1 MTPKPPPEV
10 TFPNTEDGA
19 NRTCLSGKTYTTK
32 PGDTCH
38 SIALAE
44 SVAEDTLASI
54 NDLTAGCTRLTLE
67 DDTTFD
73 LCLPQTCET
82 IQAGASDDCWTIS
95 AQHNIS
101 VSQFIAYNPAINGD
115 CTNLRSNGT
124 VVCVSSPDGSYI
136 PVPLPGS
143 NSSWALGEYADN
155 VVPAPGNTP
164 FGTTDNCGAYYQVQ
178 VADTCNR
185 VSLAAKVSVPLFQDI
200 NPSIDA
206 DCTNLIPELWY
217 CVHPTYDWNVTFDGG
232 TTPSSTTLPPPG
244 PTPTGTTGECYKWHV
259 IVPNDSCALL
269 QNTLGVT
276 MAQLIA
282 WNPNLKADCSNLIL
296 DDAYCVQGPPLPQTS
311 ATTAITTTPK
321 PTSSSTATR
330 TSSAAGPTTT
340 SSAPT
345 CAQTYAVQSGDWC
358 AKIWE
363 QFGLSEAAFRALNP
377 ALDAAC
383 DIDVGQV
390 LCVAAPSACKKTYT
404 VVSGDWCAKIWEQF
418 GLSEAAFRAL
428 NPGLD
433 EGCVIEVGQR
443 LCVG

>member
-1 MTPKPPPEV
+1 V
-10 TFPNTEDGA
+10 
-19 NRTCLSGKTYTTK
+19 
-32 PGDTCH
+32 
-38 SIALAE
+38 
-44 SVAEDTLASI
+44 
-54 NDLTAGCTRLTLE
+54 
-67 DDTTFD
+67 
-73 LCLPQTCET
+73 
-82 IQAGASDDCWTIS
+82 SDDCWSIS
-95 AQHNIS
+95 VQNNIS
-101 VSQFIAYNPAINGD
+101 VAQFIAYNPAINGD
-115 CTNLRSNGT
+115 CTNLRPNGT
-124 VVCVSSPDGSYI
+124 VVCVSSPDGSYV

-143 NSSWALGEYADN
+143 NSSWALGEYAEN
-155 VVPAPGNTP
+155 VVPALGNTP

-185 VSLAAKVSVPLFQDI
+185 VSLAAKVLVPLFQNI

-232 TTPSSTTLPPPG
+232 GGTPSSTTLPPPG
-244 PTPTGTTGECYKWHV
+244 PTPTGTTGECYKWHI
-259 IVPNDSCALL
+259 IVPNDSCTLL

-276 MAQLIA
+276 MAQLVA
-282 WNPNLKADCSNLIL
+282 WNPDLKADCSNLIL
-296 DDAYCVQGPPLPQTS
+296 DAAYCVQGPPLPPTS
-311 ATTAITTTPK
+311 TTTTITTTPK

-340 SSAPT
+340 STT
-345 CAQTYAVQSGDWC
+345 CAQTYTVQSGDWC

-383 DIDVGQV
+383 VIDVGQV

-428 NPGLD
+428 NPKLD
-433 EGCVIEVGQR
+433 EGCLIEIGQR